1 MDFFDNELIRSEA
14 AEMMQI
20 YEDLQALMQSY
31 KFRTQEGGKKYLFM
45 MERLLELQ
53 EMVYFRA
60 KYSEESDAKDFVN
73 MLMSTLPFVA
83 KEGETDA
90 SQVFRRMREEISE
103 MKKFV
108 EEP

>member
-1 MDFFDNELIRSEA
+1 MIRSEA

-20 YEDLQALMQSY
+20 YEDIQDLMQSY
-31 KFRTQEGGKKYLFM
+31 KFRSQEGGTKYLNLL
-45 MERLLELQ
+45 ERLLELQ

-60 KYSEESDAKDFVN
+60 KYSNQSDAKDFVN

-108 EEP
+108 DEP